1 MSRELLEES
10 VKSLMEIC
18 NKIYTKIERSPR
30 KVISEEDFALVK
42 TFNQLSKINQ
52 RNLNVLYPDR
62 EKSEPRYLSFEY
74 QYHQSGELDPRQVI
88 VEGVSN
94 E

>member
-62 EKSEPRYLSFEY
+62 EKSEPRYLSFKGGLN
-74 QYHQSGELDPRQVI
+74 SGEI
-88 VEGVSN
+88 VEGVSD
-94 E
+94 ET

>member
-30 KVISEEDFALVK
+30 KVISEEDFELVK
-42 TFNQLSKINQ
+42 TFNQLLKINQ
-52 RNLNVLYPDR
+52 RNLDVLYPDR
-62 EKSEPRYLSFEY
+62 EISYSEPRCLSFKSGLN
-74 QYHQSGELDPRQVI
+74 SGEI
-88 VEGVSN
+88 VEEVSDDKK
-94 E
+94 